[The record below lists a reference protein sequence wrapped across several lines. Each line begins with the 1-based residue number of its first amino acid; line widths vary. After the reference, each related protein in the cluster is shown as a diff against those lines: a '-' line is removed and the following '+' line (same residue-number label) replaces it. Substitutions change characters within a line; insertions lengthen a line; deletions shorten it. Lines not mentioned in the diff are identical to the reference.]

1 MTPQDNFS
9 RVGFLRKI
17 SILGRKKFTAAMLS
31 RFVNNEEH
39 ANKVISPL
47 LECK

>member
-17 SILGRKKFTAAMLS
+17 SILGSKKFTAVS